1 MPERTLA
8 IIFRNPNPQRS
19 PIRTK
24 LYLLRRDGSSVLV
37 DDPHYENSIHANA
50 AVTSSEAGERLL

>member
-24 LYLLRRDGSSVLV
+24 LYLLRRDGSSVHIDYPNGESV
-37 DDPHYENSIHANA
+37 HANA
-50 AVTSSEAGERLL
+50 AVSSTDAGERLL

>member
-24 LYLLRRDGSSVLV
+24 LHLFRRDGSSVLV
-37 DDPHYENSIHANA
+37 DYPRHEASIDANA
-50 AVTSSEAGERLL
+50 AVTSSDPGERLL

>member
-24 LYLLRRDGSSVLV
+24 LYLLRRDGSSVHIDYPNGESV
-37 DDPHYENSIHANA
+37 HANA
-50 AVTSSEAGERLL
+50 GR

>member
-24 LYLLRRDGSSVLV
+24 LYLFRHDGSSVHI
-37 DDPHYENSIHANA
+37 DYPHKEGSIDANA
-50 AVTSSEAGERLL
+50 AVTSSEAGEQLL